1 MGIFLAPGYPGIQR
15 ELAPWG
21 EEMKLPSM
29 GTGLR
34 PGVGRF
40 RGPGKEVR
48 RWPEAPA
55 FLPSLLGPR

>member
-1 MGIFLAPGYPGIQR
+1 MGIFSAPGYPGIQR

-21 EEMKLPSM
+21 EGMKLPSM
-29 GTGLR
+29 DIGLR

-48 RWPEAPA
+48 R
-55 FLPSLLGPR
+55 